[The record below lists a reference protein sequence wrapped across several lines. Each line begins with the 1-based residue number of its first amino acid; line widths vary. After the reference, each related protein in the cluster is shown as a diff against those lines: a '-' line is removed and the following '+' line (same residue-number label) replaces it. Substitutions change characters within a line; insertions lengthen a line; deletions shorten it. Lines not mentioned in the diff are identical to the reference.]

1 MVIAATPGLAENETP
16 HGPRWHFAVASGI
29 LGWVLDAFDFF
40 VLVFLFDVFA
50 ARFHVQ
56 KRDIIVTI
64 ALTLAMRPVGA
75 LIFGSL
81 ADRFGR
87 RVPLMLCVA
96 YFSSASLLSAL
107 VPSYSLFVLLRA
119 LYGIGMGGYWGIG
132 ASYAMESAPRRW
144 RGLFSGFMQA
154 GYPGG
159 YLLASIGM
167 LLLAPRFGWR
177 SLFYVSAAMA
187 LVVIAITAVAPESR
201 AWRQHATG
209 SFGNIFRMLFR
220 YWRIF
225 LYLLAVMTAMI
236 CLSHGTQ
243 DLYPDF
249 LKSLPQLAGAR
260 VFGMQALYGVPILY
274 NTAGILGAFFFG
286 ALSEKFGRRRSMLC
300 ALAVCLVA
308 LPAWAF
314 GATVV
319 ALVLGSVFLQS
330 GVQGAYGVIPA
341 HLSELSPDPIRS
353 LFPGFV
359 YQLGVLFAS
368 PAVSLEYAL
377 RDRFGYPRALT
388 FFELVVILVLMLLFA
403 LGPERRGRDFFL
415 PVAAGKGESPA

>member
-1 MVIAATPGLAENETP
+1 MAAFIPTDVAENDTP

-40 VLVFLFDVFA
+40 VIVFLFDIFA
-50 ARFHVQ
+50 ARFHVA
-56 KRDIIVTI
+56 KRDIIITI
-64 ALTLAMRPVGA
+64 ALTLAMRPIGA

-87 RVPLMLCVA
+87 RIPLMLCVA
-96 YFSSASLLSAL
+96 YFSTASLLSAL
-107 VPSYSLFVLLRA
+107 VPTYGLFVLLRA

-144 RGLFSGFMQA
+144 RGIFSGFMQA
-154 GYPGG
+154 GYPAG
-159 YLLASIGM
+159 YLLASLGM

-177 SLFYVSAAMA
+177 SLFYLSAAMA
-187 LVVIAITAVAPESR
+187 LVVIAITAIAPESR
-201 AWRQHATG
+201 AWRQHATS
-209 SFGNIFRMLFR
+209 SFTDIFRMLFK
-220 YWRIF
+220 YWKIF
-225 LYLLAVMTAMI
+225 IYLLAVMTAMI

-249 LKSLPQLAGAR
+249 LKSIPQLAGAR
-260 VFGMQALYGVPILY
+260 VLGMPALYGVPILY
-274 NTAGILGAFFFG
+274 NIAGIAGAFFFG
-286 ALSEKFGRRRSMLC
+286 GISERFGRRRSMIC
-300 ALAVCLVA
+300 ALILCLVA

-314 GATVV
+314 GVTIVTLV
-319 ALVLGSVFLQS
+319 AGSVVLQS

-368 PAVSLEYAL
+368 PAVSVEYAL
-377 RDRFGYPRALT
+377 RDHLGYPRALT
-388 FFELVVILVLMLLFA
+388 FFELAVILVLILLFA
-403 LGPERRGRDFFL
+403 FGPERRGRDFFL
-415 PVAAGKGESPA
+415 PPAQRQA